1 MLNHRSVIEERLEED
16 WLTLRCGNF
25 IELRELELIL
35 DSRHVPY
42 HSISKADECLIMIP
56 RNSADRGRK
65 EIQAYLKENENW
77 PPVELK
83 RDYGFFKP
91 SVLHLLVIGILVLFH
106 SSLSNKSFLR
116 HWIERGRFDA
126 DQILGLE
133 WPRVVTA
140 LTLHLDDPH
149 LLSNAFA
156 LMIFLSGVNYFA
168 GPGISAL
175 LVLLSGGLGNY
186 LNALFYQTD
195 HLAVGASTAVFGAV
209 GLMGVLSAKN
219 RVSLQSLR
227 NHFLVPVIAAL
238 GIFALLGTNPS
249 TDVFAHLFGLI
260 SGIAVGLIFGRL
272 TQTKSARRPD
282 VQSLAM
288 IAFCV
293 VIWASWKVQL
303 G

>member
-1 MLNHRSVIEERLEED
+1 
-16 WLTLRCGNF
+16 
-25 IELRELELIL
+25 
-35 DSRHVPY
+35 
-42 HSISKADECLIMIP
+42 
-56 RNSADRGRK
+56 
-65 EIQAYLKENENW
+65 
-77 PPVELK
+77 
-83 RDYGFFKP
+83 
-91 SVLHLLVIGILVLFH
+91 
-106 SSLSNKSFLR
+106 
-116 HWIERGRFDA
+116 
-126 DQILGLE
+126 
-133 WPRVVTA
+133 